1 MEALEKFLLEEFY
14 WLHRHPELS
23 FQEVETTAHLRDRL
37 EEYGFRVLDLPLK
50 TGIVAEL
57 GEGGPVTAPRADI
70 DALPITEQTGL
81 PYQSERSGV
90 MHACGHDFHTAS
102 VLGAALLLRERGD
115 LRGRVRIVFQ
125 PAEEAPGGA
134 KILMDQGAL
143 DGVSAMFGLHCS
155 PQLSVGTVGI
165 REGAVTASVDRFLI
179 YFRGRGTHAAHPER
193 GADPIPAMASF
204 VQSVQ
209 TIMNR
214 NVDPAEAGIVSVT
227 HVEAGNTWNVIPDE
241 ALVEGTTRS
250 FSAKTRAL
258 IRRRLYKLAEGTAAA
273 YGVQAVIDWYEGPPA
288 TNNTPAW
295 TELARKVARAHRL
308 SVVEAPI
315 SLAGE
320 DFAFYQ
326 EKIPGCFVLVGTGKS
341 AANHNAKFRVDPCA
355 LVPTAEYLAA
365 LAAASLQE
373 LAS

>member
-57 GEGGPVTAPRADI
+57 GEGGPVTALRADI

-273 YGVQAVIDWYEGPPA
+273 YGVQAVIDW
-288 TNNTPAW
+288 
-295 TELARKVARAHRL
+295 
-308 SVVEAPI
+308 
-315 SLAGE
+315 
-320 DFAFYQ
+320 
-326 EKIPGCFVLVGTGKS
+326 
-341 AANHNAKFRVDPCA
+341 
-355 LVPTAEYLAA
+355 
-365 LAAASLQE
+365 
-373 LAS
+373 